1 MCSTNLTPTKCR
13 LEWWYGIKST
23 SKRFGGCL
31 ERSLLRLGPSFTG
44 AAEVL
49 RFLLI
54 GGTLLLV
61 ATTSGAI
68 VRSDVAGV
76 HWVVG
81 SLLSQ
86 TIPNATPT
94 QLASHVAVFGTEIF
108 FRGHLIFQI
117 FRNIFN
123 RFICN
128 GAR

>member
-1 MCSTNLTPTKCR
+1 M
-13 LEWWYGIKST
+13 
-23 SKRFGGCL
+23 
-31 ERSLLRLGPSFTG
+31 RLGPSFTG

-61 ATTSGAI
+61 TITSSGAI

-86 TIPNATPT
+86 TIPHATPT
-94 QLASHVAVFGTEIF
+94 QLASHVAVFVTEIF
-108 FRGHLIFQI
+108 FRGNLIFQI

-123 RFICN
+123 RFICD